1 MEAKTLHI
9 IGLTAIIIAFA
20 HIGQMLVAGIR
31 YIVETGQSVITP
43 LWLIKSLV
51 IILLLVLI
59 YLMYRTVKIYLSFKG
74 GARADKVILMTAMI
88 VSFSLFAQLMIQIRT
103 FALDYKNIDPGL
115 TDVILRVILGVLFL
129 AVLVLGY
136 KTVRLYNELK

>member
-1 MEAKTLHI
+1 
-9 IGLTAIIIAFA
+9 
-20 HIGQMLVAGIR
+20 
-31 YIVETGQSVITP
+31 
-43 LWLIKSLV
+43 
-51 IILLLVLI
+51 
-59 YLMYRTVKIYLSFKG
+59 MYRTVKIYLSFKG

-115 TDVILRVILGVLFL
+115 TDIILRVILGVLFL

-136 KTVRLYNELK
+136 KTISLYHKLK